1 MLDIFPITPPPSWLD
16 LLYRWQ
22 SLAAGLVAV
31 FAAIIPVGGAEIFA
45 RLKERRESKVILL
58 SLAVEVRAYL
68 DLFIRKREVIRR
80 LSQREALR
88 EGPVLGRDL
97 KTVVE
102 LPAPIIFPVA
112 ADRIGLLGPRM
123 AAGLAEFYATQD
135 GLNLAVRAAAIDP
148 DKAIDRD
155 KIGDLTHLFER
166 ACLRALPLLAKLP
179 HDKANVALKKT
190 IESFA

>member
-1 MLDIFPITPPPSWLD
+1 MLDMFPITSPLSWLD

-31 FAAIIPVGGAEIFA
+31 FAAVIAVGGAEIFA
-45 RLKERRESKVILL
+45 RLKECRERKVILL
-58 SLAVEVRAYL
+58 SRAVEVRAYL

-102 LPAPIIFPVA
+102 LPAQIIFPVA
-112 ADRIGLLGPRM
+112 ADRIGLLGREWPR
-123 AAGLAEFYATQD
+123 AW
-135 GLNLAVRAAAIDP
+135 
-148 DKAIDRD
+148 
-155 KIGDLTHLFER
+155 
-166 ACLRALPLLAKLP
+166 
-179 HDKANVALKKT
+179 
-190 IESFA
+190 